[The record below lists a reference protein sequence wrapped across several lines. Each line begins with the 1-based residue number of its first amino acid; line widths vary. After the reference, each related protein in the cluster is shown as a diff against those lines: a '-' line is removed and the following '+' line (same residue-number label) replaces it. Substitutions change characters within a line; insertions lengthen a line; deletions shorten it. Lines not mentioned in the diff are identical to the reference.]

1 MSSATGA
8 LTAEEVSKKYTVA
21 ELRKI
26 LKENGL
32 STSGKK
38 KDLVERVLPVLNED
52 SSEASV
58 EDKKED
64 AEQAK
69 DSAPVEVVDL
79 SSLVGD
85 EFLNSALGI
94 FGINYGD
101 LPIKDKVV
109 AGDDNNLN
117 IEGFTKDGLSMSDFT
132 MSIKAASDSSN
143 VDLKMNIPEVSYSDF
158 ESNVFTFKNLDLSI
172 LPSSNPQ
179 SLAFSATL
187 DSLDVLTGDNY
198 VNLKGLDLFFKAF
211 PDENAICLDM
221 NIDNFILPDFDD
233 SLIKFENIKLIISG
247 GLNGQDLGMSVSLPS
262 LELIN
267 KNYKVKVSDLN
278 LDVTVPD
285 SKVSNLNLSI
295 LMSDFNYTNFEDVV
309 INMNNMNVSLETIL
323 NSNNFNVIIGMNSFD
338 ATGLNSFDDMFPMIT
353 ITSVSFKN
361 PATSSE
367 FPINLTG
374 LISPLDISR
383 VSLTELV
390 YLLTSGFNLDTY
402 LGNMANYKGYFGA
415 DAEGI
420 YGTAASDNFGF
431 DLGKIFENFDF
442 SSLSGIVLNLSG
454 LIDYAGID
462 LANLGIDASDYDL
475 SAISVPEI
483 MAILDDSGF
492 NMDAL
497 SAMFKLFTI
506 DFDKVDT
513 SRLIVGFD
521 VDNFDISG
529 LLASL
534 NLSDLDISAI
544 LEIFTNPDF
553 DLEGI
558 FKNFDFSCLD
568 GIVLDLSGL
577 IDSLGI
583 DLAVFGIDVSGYD
596 LSAITI
602 SDIMAI
608 LNDSK
613 FDMTAFAS
621 MFELFNIDFN
631 EVDMSGLV
639 KSFDVDN
646 FDMSG
651 LLASLNLSDKD
662 ISAILEM
669 FNNPEFDFA
678 SIFENCD
685 YSCLD
690 GVVLDL
696 SGLIDSLGIDVND
709 LGVDLSEYD
718 LSAITLS
725 DLIAIFNN
733 PDFDMS
739 KLDLSDLDLNKVD
752 MSGLVKSFD
761 EDTFDVSGLLSTF
774 DLSGEDI
781 SGITE
786 MFDNLGLDFASIFEN
801 CDYSC
806 LNAIVLDLSGL
817 IDSLG
822 IDLAVFGIDVSDYD
836 LSAIGLSDLIGILND
851 SGFSMDAILSMFKL
865 SDLELENLD
874 LSGLVKSF
882 DSDNFDISAI
892 LNGLDLPIED
902 ISAIFEMFT
911 NSDIDWEEVF
921 KNFDYSCLNAIVLD
935 LSGLI
940 DSLGI
945 DLANFGIDVSGYDL
959 SAISLSDIIDILNDS
974 GFSMDVILAMFK
986 LSDLELENLDFSG
999 LVKSFDFDNFDM
1011 SFILNG
1017 LDLPI
1022 GDISAIFEM
1031 FNNPDIDWEGI
1042 FKNFDYSCLNA
1053 IVLDLSGL
1061 INSTGIDLADF
1072 GIDVSG
1078 YDLSAI
1084 GLSDLIDIIND
1095 SNFSMDAIAEMCKLF
1110 TMDFD
1115 NLNLSEL
1122 IVSFDLDNLD
1132 IDGLMQGLDSAGVD
1146 ISRILDLCEMYGFD
1160 LNEFLNQFLT
1170 SFTANAI
1177 PEDTGVSDKA

>member
-1 MSSATGA
+1 MAKKKKTSKKDKGNSDVGSSTGA

-262 LELIN
+262 LDLLN

-544 LEIFTNPDF
+544 LEIFTNP
-553 DLEGI
+553 EY
-558 FKNFDFSCLD
+558 
-568 GIVLDLSGL
+568 L
-577 IDSLGI
+577 I
-583 DLAVFGIDVSGYD
+583 Y
-596 LSAITI
+596 
-602 SDIMAI
+602 
-608 LNDSK
+608 
-613 FDMTAFAS
+613 
-621 MFELFNIDFN
+621 
-631 EVDMSGLV
+631 LV
-639 KSFDVDN
+639 
-646 FDMSG
+646 
-651 LLASLNLSDKD
+651 
-662 ISAILEM
+662 
-669 FNNPEFDFA
+669 
-678 SIFENCD
+678 
-685 YSCLD
+685 
-690 GVVLDL
+690 
-696 SGLIDSLGIDVND
+696 
-709 LGVDLSEYD
+709 
-718 LSAITLS
+718 
-725 DLIAIFNN
+725 
-733 PDFDMS
+733 
-739 KLDLSDLDLNKVD
+739 
-752 MSGLVKSFD
+752 
-761 EDTFDVSGLLSTF
+761 
-774 DLSGEDI
+774 
-781 SGITE
+781 
-786 MFDNLGLDFASIFEN
+786 
-801 CDYSC
+801 
-806 LNAIVLDLSGL
+806 
-817 IDSLG
+817 
-822 IDLAVFGIDVSDYD
+822 
-836 LSAIGLSDLIGILND
+836 
-851 SGFSMDAILSMFKL
+851 
-865 SDLELENLD
+865 
-874 LSGLVKSF
+874 
-882 DSDNFDISAI
+882 
-892 LNGLDLPIED
+892 
-902 ISAIFEMFT
+902 
-911 NSDIDWEEVF
+911 
-921 KNFDYSCLNAIVLD
+921 
-935 LSGLI
+935 
-940 DSLGI
+940 
-945 DLANFGIDVSGYDL
+945 
-959 SAISLSDIIDILNDS
+959 
-974 GFSMDVILAMFK
+974 
-986 LSDLELENLDFSG
+986 
-999 LVKSFDFDNFDM
+999 
-1011 SFILNG
+1011 
-1017 LDLPI
+1017 
-1022 GDISAIFEM
+1022 
-1031 FNNPDIDWEGI
+1031 
-1042 FKNFDYSCLNA
+1042 
-1053 IVLDLSGL
+1053 
-1061 INSTGIDLADF
+1061 
-1072 GIDVSG
+1072 
-1078 YDLSAI
+1078 
-1084 GLSDLIDIIND
+1084 
-1095 SNFSMDAIAEMCKLF
+1095 
-1110 TMDFD
+1110 
-1115 NLNLSEL
+1115 
-1122 IVSFDLDNLD
+1122 
-1132 IDGLMQGLDSAGVD
+1132 
-1146 ISRILDLCEMYGFD
+1146 
-1160 LNEFLNQFLT
+1160 
-1170 SFTANAI
+1170 
-1177 PEDTGVSDKA
+1177 

>member
-1 MSSATGA
+1 MHYPLCS
-8 LTAEEVSKKYTVA
+8 
-21 ELRKI
+21 
-26 LKENGL
+26 
-32 STSGKK
+32 
-38 KDLVERVLPVLNED
+38 
-52 SSEASV
+52 
-58 EDKKED
+58 
-64 AEQAK
+64 
-69 DSAPVEVVDL
+69 
-79 SSLVGD
+79 
-85 EFLNSALGI
+85 
-94 FGINYGD
+94 
-101 LPIKDKVV
+101 
-109 AGDDNNLN
+109 
-117 IEGFTKDGLSMSDFT
+117 
-132 MSIKAASDSSN
+132 
-143 VDLKMNIPEVSYSDF
+143 SYS
-158 ESNVFTFKNLDLSI
+158 
-172 LPSSNPQ
+172 
-179 SLAFSATL
+179 
-187 DSLDVLTGDNY
+187 
-198 VNLKGLDLFFKAF
+198 
-211 PDENAICLDM
+211 
-221 NIDNFILPDFDD
+221 
-233 SLIKFENIKLIISG
+233 
-247 GLNGQDLGMSVSLPS
+247 
-262 LELIN
+262 
-267 KNYKVKVSDLN
+267 
-278 LDVTVPD
+278 
-285 SKVSNLNLSI
+285 
-295 LMSDFNYTNFEDVV
+295 
-309 INMNNMNVSLETIL
+309 
-323 NSNNFNVIIGMNSFD
+323 
-338 ATGLNSFDDMFPMIT
+338 
-353 ITSVSFKN
+353 
-361 PATSSE
+361 
-367 FPINLTG
+367 
-374 LISPLDISR
+374 
-383 VSLTELV
+383 
-390 YLLTSGFNLDTY
+390 LLTS
-402 LGNMANYKGYFGA
+402 
-415 DAEGI
+415 
-420 YGTAASDNFGF
+420 S
-431 DLGKIFENFDF
+431 
-442 SSLSGIVLNLSG
+442 
-454 LIDYAGID
+454 
-462 LANLGIDASDYDL
+462 
-475 SAISVPEI
+475 
-483 MAILDDSGF
+483 
-492 NMDAL
+492 
-497 SAMFKLFTI
+497 
-506 DFDKVDT
+506 
-513 SRLIVGFD
+513 FD

-608 LNDSK
+608 LK
-613 FDMTAFAS
+613 TAFAS

-974 GFSMDVILAMFK
+974 GFSIDAIFAMFK
-986 LSDLELENLDFSG
+986 LSDLDLENLDFSG

-1115 NLNLSEL
+1115 NLDLSEL